1 MATDPGFLNHVK
13 DLFAGLG
20 PLRTGRMFGGT
31 SLYIDDAM
39 FAMIIGDELIMKSDN
54 NLSVLYAD
62 AGSTPF
68 VYDTRK
74 GPRTIPGMMYLPDS
88 AMDDPEE
95 ALDWARRS
103 LVPAQAAALKKQQKK
118 TPLS

>member
-1 MATDPGFLNHVK
+1 MAVDPEFLEFSK
-13 DLFAGLG
+13 ELFSGLG
-20 PLRTGRMFGGT
+20 PIRVGRMFGGAA
-31 SLYIDDAM
+31 LYVDDAM

-74 GPRTIPGMMYLPDS
+74 GPRTIRGMMYLPDS

-118 TPLS
+118 NTA